1 MRSTVNGRKIIL
13 KNDTTNTGGTV
24 LTGSSLAKQ
33 IQGVSCVG
41 DSVYCPS
48 CKTTGAIVE
57 GDGLMKINGIPVAL
71 EGHKVACACVLAAV
85 DQASSKKSI
94 LSGLL

>member
-13 KNDTTNTGGTV
+13 KNDTIGTGGMV

-33 IQGVSCVG
+33 IQGVACVG

-71 EGHKVACACVLAAV
+71 EG
-85 DQASSKKSI
+85 
-94 LSGLL
+94 

>member
-33 IQGVSCVG
+33 IQGVACVG

-71 EGHKVACACVLAAV
+71 EGHKVACGCSGGCVLVAV
-85 DQASSKKSI
+85 D
-94 LSGLL
+94 

>member
-13 KNDTTNTGGTV
+13 KNDTIGTGGMV
-24 LTGSSLAKQ
+24 LTCSSLAKQ
-33 IQGVSCVG
+33 IQGVACVSE
-41 DSVYCPS
+41 SVYCPL

-71 EGHKVACACVLAAV
+71 EGHKVACACVLVAV
-85 DQASSKKSI
+85 D
-94 LSGLL
+94 

>member
-33 IQGVSCVG
+33 TEGVACVG
-41 DSVYCPS
+41 DSVYCPL
-48 CKTTGAIVE
+48 CKKTGTIAE
-57 GDGLMKINGIPVAL
+57 GDSLMKINGIPVAL
-71 EGHKVACACVLAAV
+71 EGYKVACGCSNGCVLVA
-85 DQASSKKSI
+85 I
-94 LSGLL
+94 G

>member
-33 IQGVSCVG
+33 IQGVACVG

-57 GDGLMKINGIPVAL
+57 GDGLMKINGIRVVL
-71 EGHKVACACVLAAV
+71 EGHKVAYACVLAAV
-85 DQASSKKSI
+85 DQASSKKSNV
-94 LSGLL
+94 SGVL

>member
-33 IQGVSCVG
+33 VQEVACVG

-57 GDGLMKINGIPVAL
+57 GDGLMKIN
-71 EGHKVACACVLAAV
+71 
-85 DQASSKKSI
+85 
-94 LSGLL
+94 

>member
-33 IQGVSCVG
+33 IQGFACVSE
-41 DSVYCPS
+41 SVYCPS
-48 CKTTGAIVE
+48 IKK
-57 GDGLMKINGIPVAL
+57 L
-71 EGHKVACACVLAAV
+71 VL
-85 DQASSKKSI
+85 SSRATV
-94 LSGLL
+94 

>member
-33 IQGVSCVG
+33 IQGVACVG

-48 CKTTGAIVE
+48 CKTTGAI
-57 GDGLMKINGIPVAL
+57 
-71 EGHKVACACVLAAV
+71 
-85 DQASSKKSI
+85 
-94 LSGLL
+94 